1 MLVEPALNGFENV
14 LMFPSADPS
23 FLAGGASG
31 LDCTSSGRR
40 WSSSGATPNC
50 FPRSCSGRRASR
62 RQDKRKCPR
71 QPRSKSCLP
80 KRPSAFA
87 FEVIGFGSVT
97 VIPASSHGPNLFA
110 VEVTAVGDGIEL
122 LHAQRRLGLVGHM
135 GELRSVSPVVGYL
148 MHNDQMMVGLDGNL
162 NVVADDTGT
171 AAAGGHRAGIGI
183 GQRYLLVRGSEHLHL
198 EKLETPHLLL
208 QRLDLL
214 FEAVRLGLQR
224 L

>member
-1 MLVEPALNGFENV
+1 MVGELLAGRTNVNV
-14 LMFPSADPS
+14 LVSHIAEVLLAEAS
-23 FLAGGASG
+23 FG
-31 LDCTSSGRR
+31 LCVRGHRLWQRNRDTSLV
-40 WSSSGATPNC
+40 AC
-50 FPRSCSGRRASR
+50 A
-62 RQDKRKCPR
+62 
-71 QPRSKSCLP
+71 
-80 KRPSAFA
+80 
-87 FEVIGFGSVT
+87 
-97 VIPASSHGPNLFA
+97 NLFA
-110 VEVTAVGDGIEL
+110 VELTAVGDGIEL

-162 NVVADDTGT
+162 KVVADDAGT

-183 GQRYLLVRGSEHLHL
+183 GQRYLLVRGGKHLHL
-198 EKLETPHLLL
+198 ETLETPHLLL